1 MLGNKYG
8 SHFHN
13 FDFID
18 DLLRSRDECLKR
30 SDFSQVNPMASLREL
45 HIKSLKVRS
54 LAMANFLLDSFP
66 SLEKTSSWTLNMNVE
81 DTKAFRARVKEYRE
95 RGVKIEYKEW

>member
-1 MLGNKYG
+1 MCKMCETDG
-8 SHFHN
+8 SSIVTSVKLRV
-13 FDFID
+13 DFY
-18 DLLRSRDECLKR
+18 
-30 SDFSQVNPMASLREL
+30 FSQVNPMASLREL